1 MYCKE
6 CGAKIDEGNYCSE
19 CGTNLKKVT
28 LKPEE
33 EPITENMA
41 DIGLA
46 LLIPIL
52 GIFIGINNLFSKEKD
67 NGPLII
73 ILSLIGFII
82 YYWILSSISV
92 LFNTI
97 G

>member
-6 CGAKIDEGNYCSE
+6 CGAKTEDGKFCKE
-19 CGTNLKKVT
+19 CGANLKPLSHKQ
-28 LKPEE
+28 EE
-33 EPITENMA
+33 RPITENMA